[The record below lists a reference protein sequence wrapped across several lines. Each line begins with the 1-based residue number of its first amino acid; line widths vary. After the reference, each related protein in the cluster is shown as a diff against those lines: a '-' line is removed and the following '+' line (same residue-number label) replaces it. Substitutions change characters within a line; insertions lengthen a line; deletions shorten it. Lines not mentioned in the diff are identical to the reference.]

1 MNLTNEQIRL
11 LIMHEW
17 KSGLNGKEVTARIN
31 EIWGEGTV
39 GQSTVYKW
47 ISRFQAGEESLK
59 DDPRSGRPIEVDR
72 HAVLAAIEETPSLTT
87 RILAEDFDCDHK
99 TIVNILHEL
108 GKIWKKTRWVPHE
121 LTDTQK
127 RNRVRA
133 AQVLLARQAQAPFLH
148 LLVTGDEKW
157 VSFRNPNPHNE

>member
-1 MNLTNEQIRL
+1 MVLIVLVKTQFLKFFKRFFVVYYYLEVCCTLSCNSCLEMNLTNEQIRL

-47 ISRFQAGEESLK
+47 IERFKAGEESLK

-72 HAVLAAIEETPSLTT
+72 HAALAAIEETPSLTT
-87 RILAEDFDCDHK
+87 RILTEDFDCDHK

-108 GKIWKKTRWVPHE
+108 GKI
-121 LTDTQK
+121 
-127 RNRVRA
+127 
-133 AQVLLARQAQAPFLH
+133 
-148 LLVTGDEKW
+148 
-157 VSFRNPNPHNE
+157 